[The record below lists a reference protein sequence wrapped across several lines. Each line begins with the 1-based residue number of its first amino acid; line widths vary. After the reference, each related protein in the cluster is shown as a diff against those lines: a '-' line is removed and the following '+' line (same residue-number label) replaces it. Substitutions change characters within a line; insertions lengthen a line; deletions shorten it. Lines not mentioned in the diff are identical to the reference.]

1 MIHKAVLAVFVT
13 TNLVYWRRKAV
24 CVRVHCNSFDH
35 FYEVPTTVFKQLEK
49 APNKLE
55 ETLMCLLEK

>member
-1 MIHKAVLAVFVT
+1 VSGFIVDL
-13 TNLVYWRRKAV
+13 
-24 CVRVHCNSFDH
+24 FDH